1 MIKIFIL
8 FFALNL
14 NCYGNN
20 TPSPTNTSNQEFN
33 LRGFYKFFN
42 LNTMAEYKFR
52 ANEKRSN
59 QNFLTLGAR
68 YRLLNNLNIGLFYQL
83 EKGARHVDDWI
94 LQNNVWQWR
103 ETEDRAEDNIIV
115 ELAPKFLFEFLPGER
130 WVFELRTRGKLN
142 LFNEQ
147 ETIKIRPGLTYYWF
161 QEGQPFMSFYLQH
174 EIYFAMNYG
183 QDTIYQRWTYLG
195 MLYHYSK
202 KLKFSPFI
210 NFGFERWS
218 NTDSFTKQTGSVYSV
233 RENFNNIGLNFIF
246 IL

>member
-1 MIKIFIL
+1 MIKIFIFL
-8 FFALNL
+8 FLNSFNL
-14 NCYGNN
+14 YGN

-33 LRGFYKFFN
+33 LRGFYKLSG
-42 LNTMAEYKFR
+42 LNNMAEYKFR

-59 QNFLTLGAR
+59 QTLFTLGSR

-94 LQNNVWQWR
+94 LQEGRWQWR
-103 ETEDRAEDNIIV
+103 ETEDRAEDNIII
-115 ELAPKFLFEFLPGER
+115 ELSPKFLFEFLPGER

-142 LFNEQ
+142 LFNDQ
-147 ETIKIRPGLTYYWF
+147 ETIKVRPGLTFYWF
-161 QEGQPFMSFYLQH
+161 KDSSPFMNFYLQH
-174 EIYFAMNYG
+174 EVYFAMNYG

-202 KLKFSPFI
+202 KLKISPFI

-218 NTDSFTKQTGSVYSV
+218 NTDSFFRQTGNTYSV
-233 RENFNNIGLNFIF
+233 KENFNNIGLNLVF